1 MNNEFTLLLS
11 EEQLGAFLEGNLS
24 ESDNIRIRNLIS
36 HDDSLKEI
44 LDINDIVDESIKQFE
59 TSGFQ
64 FDKDFIDIDSFEL
77 PIIEMFEIPHVDSF
91 DLFDTNDEQNEE
103 QFLMNGNEYTS
114 LNIEDI
120 DTFNPENTSNL

>member
-91 DLFDTNDEQNEE
+91 DLFDTNDKQNEE
-103 QFLMNGNEYTS
+103 QFLMNENEYTS

>member
-91 DLFDTNDEQNEE
+91 DLFDTNDKQNEE

>member
-64 FDKDFIDIDSFEL
+64 FDNDFIDIDSFEL